1 MKKRI
6 LFYMLLVLAMSMEA
20 AERQKICF
28 NADWRLQVGDFAEAA
43 KTEFD
48 DSQWQRV
55 TLPYAFNGNEAF
67 RKDIVNLMDTVCW
80 YRKTFT
86 LTEADTKGKVLTDHV
101 WVREDSYLR
110 KSSLTAGKLYAFEAR
125 IGTYDRGRTSRDFR
139 LTKIRKI
146 TVA

>member
-1 MKKRI
+1 MRKQLAKIQDGKKHT
-6 LFYMLLVLAMSMEA
+6 FLATME
-20 AERQKICF
+20 RYGSFI
-28 NADWRLQVGDFAEAA
+28 N
-43 KTEFD
+43 
-48 DSQWQRV
+48 RV
-55 TLPYAFNGNEAF
+55 TGE
-67 RKDIVNLMDTVCW
+67 
-80 YRKTFT
+80 KTRT
-86 LTEADTKGKVLTDHV
+86 ILLKNVTDTKGKVLTDHV